1 MTECSGESTDTYS
14 LGLVVDGSPGD
25 EHEAIRDITESL
37 GTIDVVTLRETTPTE
52 LQEYDLVWWHPDS
65 VSTVESI
72 PIAALG
78 TLSTYVHDGGNLLL
92 GRCGLMAVDYLG
104 IDPVTPDKVE
114 RTRIPN
120 HDWAHQ
126 QAGILVHSRFTDT
139 VVFDNCEDLRVPTQP
154 AASES
159 APRVAYERRVP
170 RHGEVLASTFVGG
183 EDRPAENS
191 VIAWEPGDGRVLA
204 IGQYFSFLEAVGE
217 FEPEMRRLLEGFFE
231 YLARGSVPAITGRP
245 KTPAELRAMRSEV
258 SGRHR
263 PRYHFTPPAN
273 WLNDPNGLIQH
284 DGTYHLFYQYNPA
297 GPYHGSIHWGHATS
311 EDLLH
316 WEDRSVALRPDPD
329 GPDADGC
336 WSGCAV
342 DADGVPTMVYTGGN
356 GGDQLPC
363 LAESTDDGLEEWR
376 KHPDNPVIESVPE
389 ELDILSNDE
398 WNAEFRDHDVWHE
411 DGQWYQLVGS
421 GIEDRGGTAILYTSA
436 DLVEWEYVGPIL
448 IGDIHD
454 DGGMWECP
462 ELLRF
467 EDYDILQVSNYDDVV
482 YYSGWFD
489 GADFE
494 RHRDG
499 VADHGNYYAA
509 QTMQAED
516 GRHISWGWIRE
527 DRDQAAQLA
536 AGWSGAMS
544 LPRELSVD
552 DHGALQV
559 KPAVEVSALREGH
572 RTTTAETLKPGD
584 ELFPDVSGDSLEI
597 QATVSLTD
605 ATAFELDVLATPD
618 GEQHTTVRY
627 TDDGAVVVD
636 RRASSDSEAVT
647 TEVQRIN
654 ERPGEGALDLRLFVD
669 RSVLELYVDGRTCL
683 SSRVYPSREDA
694 TSVRARAV
702 EGTVVLKTLDLWHLS
717 STSEPRE
724 AIESVRSS
732 GGPQHD

>member
-25 EHEAIRDITESL
+25 EHAAIRDVVQPL
-37 GTIDVVTLRETTPTE
+37 AAIDVVALRETTPSA
-52 LQEYDLVWWHPDS
+52 LQAYDLVWWHPDS
-65 VSTVESI
+65 LSSVESI
-72 PIAALG
+72 PTAALG
-78 TLSTYVHDGGNLLL
+78 TLSTYVREGGGLLL
-92 GRCGLMAVDYLG
+92 GRCGLAAVDRLG
-104 IDPVTPDKVE
+104 IDPVTPDKIE
-114 RTRIPN
+114 RTRVPN

-126 QAGILVHSRFTDT
+126 QAGVLVHPRFTET
-139 VVFDNCEDLRVPTQP
+139 VVFDNCEDTRVTTQP

-159 APRVAYERRVP
+159 APRLAYERRVP

-191 VIAWEPGDGRVLA
+191 VLAWEPGDGRVLGV
-204 IGQYFSFLEAVGE
+204 GQYFAFLEATGE
-217 FEPEMRRLLEGFFE
+217 FEGEMRRLLGGVFE

-245 KTPAELRAMRSEV
+245 KTPAEMRAMRTEV
-258 SGRHR
+258 SDRHR
-263 PRYHFTPPAN
+263 PQYHFSPPAN
-273 WLNDPNGLIQH
+273 WLNDPNGLIQY

-316 WEDRSVALRPDPD
+316 WEDRSVALTPDPK

-342 DADGVPTMVYTGGN
+342 DADGVPTIVYTGGDD
-356 GGDQLPC
+356 GDQLPC
-363 LAESTDDGLEEWR
+363 LAEATDDSLDDWQ
-376 KHPDNPVIESVPE
+376 KHPENPVIDTVPE

-398 WNAEFRDHDVWHE
+398 WNAEFRDHDVWYE
-411 DGQWYQLVGS
+411 DGRWYQLVGS
-421 GIEDRGGTAILYTSA
+421 GIEHRGGTAILYTSQNLL
-436 DLVEWEYVGPIL
+436 DWEYVGPIL
-448 IGDIHD
+448 VGDMHD

-467 EDYDILQVSNYDDVV
+467 EEYDLLQVSNYDDVV

-489 GADFE
+489 GAEFE
-494 RHRDG
+494 RVRDG

-516 GRHISWGWIRE
+516 GRHLSWGWIRE
-527 DRDQAAQLA
+527 DRDQAAQWA

-552 DHGALQV
+552 DCGALRV
-559 KPAVEVSALREGH
+559 EPAAEVSALREAH
-572 RTTTAETLKPGD
+572 HAADADRLAPSD
-584 ELFPDVSGDSLEI
+584 RPFPDASGDCLEI
-597 QATVSLTD
+597 RATVSLAD

-618 GEQHTTVRY
+618 GEQRTTVRY
-627 TDDGAVVVD
+627 TDDGAVAVD
-636 RRASSDSEAVT
+636 RRKSSDTEAAT
-647 TEVQRIN
+647 TTVQRID
-654 ERPGEGALDLRLFVD
+654 ERPGEGPLDLRLFVD

-683 SSRVYPSREDA
+683 SSRVYPTREDA
-694 TSVRARAV
+694 TEVRARAV
-702 EGTVVLKTLDLWHLS
+702 DGTVDVETLELWHLR
-717 STSEPRE
+717 STTESREP
-724 AIESVRSS
+724 IESRPSS
-732 GGPQHD
+732 GGPRHD